1 MPSKPQP
8 ITIEKGLELEAR
20 FTYAQLSPVRI
31 EIELRIM
38 ENSFSRRGFLKCSAC
53 GFAAGAFSL
62 YPRLSL
68 AAALQDG
75 HPLAPRPTHLP
86 PRAKQM
92 IFIFLT
98 GGFSHL
104 DTFDP
109 KPKLQASHGQPIR
122 AFGLR
127 PDEAKPLPLL
137 ASPFQFTCSGK
148 SGLMISDLFPH
159 LQKVADELCVIRTL
173 HTDIVEHFQATLA
186 MHTGSATIPLPSI
199 GSWLSYGLGTFNP
212 NLPSFVVLSEH
223 LPYAGAQ
230 VWDSHFLPPH
240 HQGVRI
246 VPGDEPIPNLS
257 SPARSVSLQELE
269 QIMLRDV
276 NQIHADARPHDLNL
290 RARMSSFATA
300 LGMMREA
307 PEVFD
312 TAKENAATLEHYGIQ
327 PGDKKSFGWQCLM
340 ARRLVESG
348 VRVVELIDT
357 GSHDNWDSHGD
368 MQTHRPKA
376 QRVDQPIAALI
387 QDLKL
392 RGLFDQ
398 TLVVLCTEFGRTPWS
413 DSGNG
418 KGRNH
423 YAKAFS
429 CLLAG
434 AGVKGGITH
443 GETDEYGASIVS
455 DPVHV
460 HDYHATILHL
470 MGIDHTRLTYRYAGR
485 DFRLTDV
492 AGNVVQK
499 ILS

>member
-1 MPSKPQP
+1 MNCSCQ
-8 ITIEKGLELEAR
+8 IRRRE
-20 FTYAQLSPVRI
+20 F
-31 EIELRIM
+31 LRR
-38 ENSFSRRGFLKCSAC
+38 S
-53 GFAAGAFSL
+53 AAGLALGGLGL
-62 YPRLSL
+62 YPKLSL
-68 AAALQDG
+68 AAALQHG
-75 HPLAPRPTHLP
+75 HPLAPRPSHFP
-86 PRAKQM
+86 PRAKQLL
-92 IFIFLT
+92 FVFLT

-109 KPKLQASHGQPIR
+109 KPKLQAGHGKPIP

-137 ASPFQFTCSGK
+137 GSPFKFSACGQ
-148 SGLMISDLFPH
+148 SGLMISELFPH
-159 LQKVADELCVIRTL
+159 LQTVADELCVIRTL

-199 GSWLSYGLGTFNP
+199 GAWLSYGLGTFNP
-212 NLPSFVVLSEH
+212 NLPSFVVLAEH

-230 VWDSHFLPPH
+230 VWDSNFLPPQ

-246 VPGDEPIPNLS
+246 VPGDEPIPNLKS
-257 SPARSVSLQELE
+257 SARSVTLHELE
-269 QIMLRDV
+269 QLMLRDV
-276 NQIHADARPHDLNL
+276 NEAHARLRPGDLNL
-290 RARMSSFATA
+290 RARMSSFEIAE
-300 LGMMREA
+300 GMMRVA

-312 TAKENAATLEHYGIQ
+312 LSQESGATLEAYGAQ
-327 PGDKKSFGWQCLM
+327 AGDKKSFGCQCLI
-340 ARRLVESG
+340 ARRLIERG

-368 MQTHRPKA
+368 MQAHRPKA
-376 QRVDQPIAALI
+376 KRVDQPLAALLK
-387 QDLKL
+387 DLRQ
-392 RGLFDQ
+392 RGLLPQ

-413 DSGNG
+413 DGGNG

-423 YAKAFS
+423 FAKAFT

-434 AGVKGGITH
+434 AGVKGGIIY

-455 DPVHV
+455 NPVHV

-470 MGIDHTRLTYRYAGR
+470 LGLNHERLTYRYGGR

-492 AGNVVQK
+492 AGNVVREV
-499 ILS
+499 LS